1 MLSFRDY
8 LKSPTL
14 DNMFDNLI
22 DKVLSELG
30 YTIQKN
36 RWISTSNQFYNEIEK
51 IRASGIGVKM
61 DRDYGLFDL
70 VITVP
75 MEMVNK
81 ISRQYGFKDLQS
93 LFERIMKPIFSG
105 YWYDNFYDQWDS
117 WGAEDEIVGL

>member
-8 LKSPTL
+8 LKSPSL

-22 DKVLSELG
+22 GDVLSELG
-30 YTIQKN
+30 YAVQRN

-51 IRASGIGVKM
+51 IRYSGIGVEM
-61 DRDYGLFDL
+61 DRSYGLFDL

-93 LFERIMKPIFSG
+93 LLKESRNRYLVVLGMIGFMTNGIH
-105 YWYDNFYDQWDS
+105 
-117 WGAEDEIVGL
+117 GA